1 MFQCAACAAGPGVSA
16 LTLAA
21 KLASNPSCPLG
32 DRPLGTSSVA
42 WESGSPSS
50 SSRPAAF
57 ARYPQQR
64 ASNGNAGMP
73 LLHPR
78 LSAPLLLN
86 LPVPIPELALTV
98 QHPER
103 IGISGQQSGT

>member
-1 MFQCAACAAGPGVSA
+1 MSA

-32 DRPLGTSSVA
+32 DRPLGDRPLGSSSVA

-50 SSRPAAF
+50 SSRPAAS
-57 ARYPQQR
+57 ARHPQQR

-73 LLHPR
+73 LLHPG
-78 LSAPLLLN
+78 LSSLLCCFTFLSRSW
-86 LPVPIPELALTV
+86 T
-98 QHPER
+98 
-103 IGISGQQSGT
+103 GTDSA

>member
-1 MFQCAACAAGPGVSA
+1 MSA

-50 SSRPAAF
+50 SSRPAAS

-64 ASNGNAGMP
+64 ASNGNAGMS
-73 LLHPR
+73 LLHPGP
-78 LSAPLLLN
+78 SAPLLLHH
-86 LPVPIPELALTV
+86 PVRVSGLALTV
-98 QHPER
+98 QNSEHT
-103 IGISGQQSGT
+103 GISVKQADC